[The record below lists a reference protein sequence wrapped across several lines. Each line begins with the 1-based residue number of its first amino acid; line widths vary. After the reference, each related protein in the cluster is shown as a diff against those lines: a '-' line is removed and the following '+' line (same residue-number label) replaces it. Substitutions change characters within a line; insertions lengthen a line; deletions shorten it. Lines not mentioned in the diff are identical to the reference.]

1 MNQRFVRWLNAAG
14 CVALLGG
21 LLTFGTGCGALAAA
35 ANPKVAWAL
44 NDPAPMSVVVR
55 RADVAENTAKEV
67 DRLLTETPA
76 NDDSAWI
83 GKVAPEKE
91 DATKQLG
98 ELRQHD
104 LYVGGARVVA
114 AEVWA
119 KSLHSLESSKK
130 DKPADAAAQ
139 PVVAAAVPAPSPE
152 PQPVA
157 KKEAKNANAKAT
169 KKGKGDE
176 KKAKADDK
184 PVEATK
190 PADAADAAPAPAP
203 AAPAGAAKYSSLLAA
218 VDNDLGAEW
227 QVVMEKKRGMGD
239 LKTDVAF
246 LESQNDDKN
255 VPESQKKENKVA
267 IRALEKQIDALEKE
281 ANHLEHA
288 FIPKAKAAASKA
300 APEVRD
306 RVGPALVNLR
316 QAVDDANIANG
327 AAALRYPMAVTSVI
341 DSAKQ
346 MVRVYVADVIEE
358 KTGKRPSTQSLEPGV
373 TMEGGKVAVTI
384 NGLSPSDMG
393 KINIGDLTSEVASR
407 TTKWVKR
414 ATTLMGTISSTK
426 DVLSLED
433 DVLGAL
439 IDGFKASGWAP
450 PAATTI
456 PEAPPAG
463 GAQGGRPNS

>member
-14 CVALLGG
+14 SVALLGG

-35 ANPKVAWAL
+35 ANPKVAWAI

-76 NDDSAWI
+76 NDDSEWI
-83 GKVAPEKE
+83 GNVAPEKE

-119 KSLHSLESSKK
+119 KSLHALESKK

-139 PVVAAAVPAPSPE
+139 PAAVAAAPAPE

-157 KKEAKNANAKAT
+157 KREAKKDAKAS
-169 KKGKGDE
+169 KRSKGDE
-176 KKAKADDK
+176 KKAKLDEK

-190 PADAADAAPAPAP
+190 PAEPGSAPPAPP
-203 AAPAGAAKYSSLLAA
+203 AASGAPKYASLLAA
-218 VDNDLGAEW
+218 VDKDLGAEW
-227 QVVMEKKRGMGD
+227 QVVMEKKRGMGE
-239 LKTDVAF
+239 LKTDIAF

-255 VPESQKKENKVA
+255 VPESQKKENKAA
-267 IRALEKQIDALEKE
+267 IKELEKHVDHLERE
-281 ANHLEHA
+281 ANKLAKA
-288 FIPKAKAAASKA
+288 FIPKAKSAAQKA
-300 APEVRD
+300 PGDVRD

-327 AAALRYPMAVTSVI
+327 AAAIRYPMAASSI
-341 DSAKQ
+341 LDSAQQ
-346 MVRVYVADVIEE
+346 MAKVYVADVIEE
-358 KTGKRPSTQSLEPGV
+358 KTGKRPSTQGLQPGV
-373 TMEGGKVAVTI
+373 TMEGGKVGVTL
-384 NGLSPSDMG
+384 NGLSQADMG
-393 KINIGDLTSEVASR
+393 KLDMGELTTEVASR

-414 ATTLMGTISSTK
+414 VMTLMGTISTTK
-426 DVLSLED
+426 EVLSLED

-439 IDGFKASGWAP
+439 IDGFTAAGWAP
-450 PAATTI
+450 PPAATI
-456 PEAPPAG
+456 PEAPPAA
-463 GAQGGRPNS
+463 GAQGRPNS

>member
-1 MNQRFVRWLNAAG
+1 
-14 CVALLGG
+14 
-21 LLTFGTGCGALAAA
+21 
-35 ANPKVAWAL
+35 
-44 NDPAPMSVVVR
+44 
-55 RADVAENTAKEV
+55 
-67 DRLLTETPA
+67 
-76 NDDSAWI
+76 
-83 GKVAPEKE
+83 
-91 DATKQLG
+91 
-98 ELRQHD
+98 
-104 LYVGGARVVA
+104 
-114 AEVWA
+114 
-119 KSLHSLESSKK
+119 
-130 DKPADAAAQ
+130 
-139 PVVAAAVPAPSPE
+139 
-152 PQPVA
+152 
-157 KKEAKNANAKAT
+157 
-169 KKGKGDE
+169 
-176 KKAKADDK
+176 
-184 PVEATK
+184 
-190 PADAADAAPAPAP
+190 
-203 AAPAGAAKYSSLLAA
+203 
-218 VDNDLGAEW
+218 
-227 QVVMEKKRGMGD
+227 MEKKRGMGD

-255 VPESQKKENKVA
+255 VPESQKKENKAA
-267 IRALEKQIDALEKE
+267 IKALEKQIDALEKE

-288 FIPKAKAAASKA
+288 FVPKAKAAASKA
-300 APEVRD
+300 PAEVRD

-327 AAALRYPMAVTSVI
+327 AAALRYPMAVTSVV

-358 KTGKRPSTQSLEPGV
+358 KTGKRPSTQTLEPGV

-393 KINIGDLTSEVASR
+393 KISIGELTSEVASR

-439 IDGFKASGWAP
+439 IDGFKAAGWAP

-456 PEAPPAG
+456 PEAPPAA